1 MFMQAIKNTIKS
13 TLGFGF
19 LLILIAAGAV
29 VAEPPL
35 PELSFFMGDKLLTTR
50 PMTTREHTLYLKMKH
65 AIHSVGYDST
75 VEDIKKAKP
84 KIAADSLQIVAQ
96 ALRNDAED
104 SGDDNDKHR
113 TQRHEYSYSSIAESI
128 ADGVTEIAKFAERIG
143 KATNAFEQEVR
154 KNADG
159 LAYDHVTIGEGEN
172 LLTLI

>member
-1 MFMQAIKNTIKS
+1 MQAIKNTIKS

-65 AIHSVGYDST
+65 AIHSVAYGST
-75 VEDIKKAKP
+75 
-84 KIAADSLQIVAQ
+84 
-96 ALRNDAED
+96 AED